1 MELERILFDVS
12 DHIATITIN
21 RPERLNATDDRTRT
35 ELGWAWGRVRDEAD
49 IRVAIITGAGDR
61 AFSAGQD
68 IRATAAGGIKNKVP
82 GSRLHHDVWKPVI
95 CALNGMVVGGGL
107 HQVADSDLIIAAEHA
122 ELIDTHLAV
131 GNVFALEPAVLLR
144 RMPISMV
151 MQLAL
156 MTKDGRISAQR
167 AYDIGLVNEV
177 VPGDRLMERVREIA
191 LAITKLSPA
200 TVQASIKAM
209 WASLDVGLH
218 AANDVAYRY
227 VLQHQMT
234 HPDYHEGMRAFA
246 EKREPQWTVGGP
258 SSRRPSPTR
267 RSPMARRCPR
277 CCGPSSTSTAATTS
291 S

>member
-1 MELERILFDVS
+1 MQLERILYEVE
-12 DHIATITIN
+12 DHVATLTIN
-21 RPERLNATDDRTRT
+21 RPERLNATDDLTRT
-35 ELGWAWGRVRDEAD
+35 ELGWAWGQVRDD
-49 IRVAIITGAGDR
+49 PDVRVAIITGAGDR

-68 IRATAAGGIKNKVP
+68 IKATAAGGIRNKVP
-82 GSRLHHDVWKPVI
+82 GSRLHHGVWKPVI

-107 HQVADSDLIIAAEHA
+107 HQVADADLIIAADHA

-144 RMPISMV
+144 RMPLSMV

-177 VPGDRLMERVREIA
+177 VPGERLKARTREIA
-191 LAITKLSPA
+191 LSIAALSPA
-200 TVQASIKAM
+200 TTQTSVKAM
-209 WASLDVGLH
+209 WTSLDVGLH

-234 HPDYHEGMRAFA
+234 HPDYREGMVAFA
-246 EKREPQWTVGGP
+246 EKREPRWTVE
-258 SSRRPSPTR
+258 
-267 RSPMARRCPR
+267 
-277 CCGPSSTSTAATTS
+277 
-291 S
+291 

>member
-1 MELERILFDVS
+1 VELERILFDVS
-12 DHIATITIN
+12 EHIATITIN

-35 ELGWAWGRVRDEAD
+35 ELGWAWARVREDSD

-68 IRATAAGGIKNKVP
+68 IRATSEGGITNKVP

-156 MTKDGRISAQR
+156 MTKDGRITAQR

-177 VPGDRLMERVREIA
+177 VPAERLMERTREIA
-191 LAITKLSPA
+191 LSITKLSPA

-246 EKREPQWTVGGP
+246 EKREPKWTVE
-258 SSRRPSPTR
+258 
-267 RSPMARRCPR
+267 
-277 CCGPSSTSTAATTS
+277 
-291 S
+291 